1 MQYVNKKLKSSYQL
15 ELKEFIINLANCNIG
30 ALDDGKIWWYNI
42 DLDIIYVVLKYPE
55 NSCGI

>member
-15 ELKEFIINLANCNIG
+15 GLKEFIINLANCNID

-42 DLDIIYVVLKYPE
+42 DLDIIDVVL
-55 NSCGI
+55 

>member
-1 MQYVNKKLKSSYQL
+1 MQYVNKKLKFSYQL

-42 DLDIIYVVLKYPE
+42 DLDIIDVVL
-55 NSCGI
+55 